1 MPLGASPLAVG
12 WLAMTVAAVAVAGA
26 ALGVVVQDFVQQR
39 SDAAT
44 YREWEAYKAAP
55 STLQAVDVANGILQQ
70 VQEAVG
76 RAATTAGADAVL
88 VGSYRNLSFQAPLS
102 DVDIKVML
110 NACQDFDAVH
120 AALTKPPL
128 GFTHM
133 YTAPTYAL
141 FRRVADG
148 PRGELGTG
156 VASAPAVAH
165 QLHVDVSVTARDRPS
180 DLRDD
185 MQCVDSLGRDLDL
198 RGFFMRMARQSV
210 RREIPDAPYVTV
222 RHSRGSE

>member
-76 RAATTAGADAVL
+76 RAATT
-88 VGSYRNLSFQAPLS
+88 
-102 DVDIKVML
+102 DIKVML